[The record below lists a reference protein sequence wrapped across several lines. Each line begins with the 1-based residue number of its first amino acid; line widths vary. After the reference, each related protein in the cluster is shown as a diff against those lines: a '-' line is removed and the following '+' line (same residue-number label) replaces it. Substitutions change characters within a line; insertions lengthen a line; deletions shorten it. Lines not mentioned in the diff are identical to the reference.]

1 MSVRVPPVKEKMIN
15 RWNNAE
21 AEAFIKELGPTFGED
36 LALRTYSSRLLG
48 SDPELVLHG
57 GGNTSVKTQ
66 WRDRFASLTDAIYVK
81 ASGFDM
87 SSIPPAGHS
96 GMLLEPIR
104 RLLALPHLSEQEMV
118 DELRRCLLDWRAA
131 TPSIETLMH
140 AGITAKF
147 VDHTHA
153 DAILTLTNQRGAE
166 GLVREIL
173 GEHVAVIPYVKA
185 GFELAQAVNA
195 RVGGSPDSDA
205 IVLMQHGLVTW
216 GPTAE
221 ASYKKMIELVTRT
234 EQYLESRRTRVFVSS
249 GESVQAARESYAQ
262 VAPIL
267 RGCLARPSGD
277 PDRPFK
283 RVILRPL
290 IEPEVLGLLESEC
303 AQPLLMTPPLTPDH
317 LIRTKSL
324 PLSLHNPGDSQQFR
338 EETKAAIKEYVEA
351 YDQYFS
357 RYESRL
363 VPGLQKF
370 DSYPRVVIVPGI
382 GAVCAGE
389 DLRAA
394 EIARDI
400 TRQTLRAKSWFA
412 ATGSEYIGLS
422 EEHLF
427 DMEYFPLQH
436 AKLAAAPPPGPL
448 TPEVALI
455 TGAAGAIGLG
465 VAEQLLKDGC
475 HVALSDLPG
484 ENLESAARLL
494 SERFGKR
501 VIGVPLDV
509 TDETSVKKGFET
521 VIEEWGGIDLVIVN
535 AGIAMVSSIAEMS
548 LEKFRRLERVNIEGT
563 LLVLAEAGRHFKL
576 QGTGGDIVL
585 VSTKNVFAP
594 GAKFGAYSATKAAS
608 HQLGRIAVLE
618 MADIGVRVNMVSPDA
633 VFSHGERKS
642 GLWAEVGP
650 DRMKA
655 RGLDEKGLEEY
666 YRSRNLLKARVT
678 ADHVGRAVLYFAT
691 RQTPTTGATIPVDG
705 GLPDATPR

>member
-1 MSVRVPPVKEKMIN
+1 MIN
-15 RWNNAE
+15 SWNDTE
-21 AEAFIKELGPTFGED
+21 AEAYKREFGPAFGED

-57 GGNTSVKTQ
+57 GGNTSVKSQ
-66 WRDRFASLTDAIYVK
+66 WRDRFGASAEVIYVK
-81 ASGFDM
+81 ASGYDM
-87 SSIPPAGHS
+87 ASIPPAGHS
-96 GMLLEPIR
+96 GLLLQPVR
-104 RLLALPHLSEQEMV
+104 RLLALPQLSEQEMV
-118 DELRRCLLDWRAA
+118 DELRRCLLDWTAA

-140 AGITAKF
+140 AGLPEKF

-153 DAILTLTNQRGAE
+153 DAILTLTNQRGADA
-166 GLVREIL
+166 LIRDVL
-173 GEHVAVIPYVKA
+173 GEGVAIVPYVKA
-185 GFELAQAVNA
+185 GFDLARAVVA
-195 RVGGSPDSDA
+195 RRAAHPESEA

-216 GPTAE
+216 GPTAQS
-221 ASYKKMIELVTRT
+221 SYGRMIDLVSRT
-234 EQYLESRRTRVFVSS
+234 QQHLESRRTRVFVA
-249 GESVQAARESYAQ
+249 AARAVEAAGQRY
-262 VAPIL
+262 VEIAPIL

-277 PDRPFK
+277 SDRPFK

-290 IEPEVLGLLESEC
+290 VEPEVLGLLQSEC
-303 AQPLLMTPPLTPDH
+303 GRTLSLTPPLTPDH
-317 LIRTKSL
+317 LIRTKST
-324 PLSLHNPGDSQQFR
+324 PLWLDHHPGSTSDVETFR
-338 EETKAAIKEYVEA
+338 EQTKAAIKEYMEN
-351 YDQYFS
+351 YDRYFS
-357 RYESRL
+357 RHESRL
-363 VPGLQKF
+363 VPGLRKF
-370 DSYPRVVIVPGI
+370 DSYPRVIVVPGI
-382 GAVCAGE
+382 GVICTGD

-400 TRQTLRAKSWFA
+400 SRQTLRAKSWFA
-412 ATGSEYIGLS
+412 ATGNEYQGLS

-436 AKLAAAPPPGPL
+436 AKLAAAPPPAPL
-448 TPEVALI
+448 GREVALI

-465 VAEQLLKDGC
+465 VAEQLLANGC
-475 HVALSDLPG
+475 HVALTDLAG
-484 ENLESAARLL
+484 ENLESAVRTL
-494 SERFGKR
+494 SERFGRR
-501 VIGVPLDV
+501 VIAVPLDV
-509 TDETSVKKGFET
+509 TDEGSVKKGFES
-521 VIEEWGGIDLVIVN
+521 VIEEWGGVDLVIVN
-535 AGIAMVSSIAEMS
+535 AGIAMVSSITEMS
-548 LEKFRRLERVNIEGT
+548 LERFRRLERVNIEGT

-576 QGTGGDIVL
+576 QGTGGDIVA

-608 HQLGRIAVLE
+608 HQLARIAVLE
-618 MADIGVRVNMVSPDA
+618 MADLGVRVNMVSPDA

-678 ADHVGRAVLYFAT
+678 AEHVGRAVLYFAT

>member
-1 MSVRVPPVKEKMIN
+1 MIN
-15 RWNNAE
+15 RWNDAE
-21 AEAFIKELGPTFGED
+21 AESFKRDFGSTFGAD

-48 SDPELVLHG
+48 ADPELVLHG

-66 WRDRFASLTDAIYVK
+66 WLDRFGAVRDVIYVK
-81 ASGFDM
+81 ASGYDM
-87 SSIPPAGHS
+87 ATMPPSGHS
-96 GMLLEPIR
+96 GLFLQPVR
-104 RLLALPHLSEQEMV
+104 RLLALPRLSEQEMV

-140 AGITAKF
+140 AGLPEKF

-166 GLVREIL
+166 ALVREVL
-173 GEHVAVIPYVKA
+173 GEGVAVIPYVKA

-195 RVGGSPDSDA
+195 RRAQFPESEA
-205 IVLMQHGLVTW
+205 IVLMQHGFVTW
-216 GPTAE
+216 GPTAKV
-221 ASYKKMIELVTRT
+221 SYAKMVDLVSRT
-234 EQYLESRRTRVFVSS
+234 QQHLESRRARVFVSS
-249 GESVQAARESYAQ
+249 SENVEAARQRYIQ

-267 RGCLARPSGD
+267 RGCLAGPSGD
-277 PDRPFK
+277 PDRPFN
-283 RVILRPL
+283 RMILRPV
-290 IEPEVLGLLESEC
+290 IEPEVLGFVESDC
-303 AQPLLMTPPLTPDH
+303 GRALSLTPPLTPDH

-324 PLSLHNPGDSQQFR
+324 PLWLDQAPRPGEIETFR
-338 EETKAAIKEYVEA
+338 EQTKAAVKEYAEG
-351 YDQYFS
+351 YDRYFARHQS
-357 RYESRL
+357 HL
-363 VPGLQKF
+363 VAGLQKF

-389 DLRAA
+389 DLRGA
-394 EIARDI
+394 EIARNI

-412 ATGSEYIGLS
+412 ATGNEYIGLS

-436 AKLAAAPPPGPL
+436 AKLAAAPPPASL
-448 TPEVALI
+448 SREVALI

-465 VAEQLLKDGC
+465 VAEQLLQNGC
-475 HVALSDLPG
+475 HVALTDLPG
-484 ENLESAARLL
+484 ENLESAAGRL

-501 VIGVPLDV
+501 VIAVPLDV
-509 TDETSVKKGFET
+509 TDEGSVKSGFGR
-521 VIEEWGGIDLVIVN
+521 VIEEWGGVDLVIVN

-548 LEKFRRLERVNIEGT
+548 LERFRRLERVNIEGT

-576 QGTGGDIVL
+576 QGTGGDIVA

-608 HQLGRIAVLE
+608 HQLARIAVLE
-618 MADIGVRVNMVSPDA
+618 MADLGVRVNMVSPDA
-633 VFSHGERKS
+633 VFSHGDRKS

-666 YRSRNLLKARVT
+666 YQSRNLLKARVT
-678 ADHVGRAVLYFAT
+678 AEHVGRAVLYFAT

>member
-1 MSVRVPPVKEKMIN
+1 MLN
-15 RWNNAE
+15 RWNDSE
-21 AEAFIKELGPTFGED
+21 ADAFKLEFEPTFGGD

-48 SDPELVLHG
+48 ADPELVLHG

-66 WRDRFASLTDAIYVK
+66 WRDRFGALTEVIYVK
-81 ASGFDM
+81 ASGYDM
-87 SSIPPAGHS
+87 ATIPASGHS
-96 GMLLEPIR
+96 GLLLQPVR
-104 RLLALPHLSEQEMV
+104 RLLDLPHLSEQEMV
-118 DELRRCLLDWRAA
+118 DELRRCLLDWSAA

-140 AGITAKF
+140 AGLPAKF

-153 DAILTLTNQRGAE
+153 DAILTLTNQRGAVDSIREVVGE
-166 GLVREIL
+166 G
-173 GEHVAVIPYVKA
+173 VAVVPYVKA
-185 GFELAQAVNA
+185 GFDLARAVSAKRAELPE
-195 RVGGSPDSDA
+195 SEA

-216 GPTAE
+216 GSTAQ
-221 ASYKKMIELVTRT
+221 ASYAKMIDLVSRT
-234 EQYLESRRTRVFVSS
+234 EQYLESRRARVFVSS
-249 GESVQAARESYAQ
+249 AEQIDAARQLYPQ
-262 VAPIL
+262 IAPIL

-290 IEPEVLGLLESEC
+290 IEPEVLGLVESDYGR
-303 AQPLLMTPPLTPDH
+303 ALSLTPPLTPDH

-324 PLSLHNPGDSQQFR
+324 PLWLDRPPAADDRFR
-338 EETKAAIKEYVEA
+338 ETTKAAVAEYARA

-357 RYESRL
+357 RHESRL
-363 VPGLQKF
+363 SPGLHRF
-370 DSYPRVVIVPGI
+370 DSYPRVVLAPGV
-382 GAVCAGE
+382 GAVCAGH
-389 DLRAA
+389 DLKAA
-394 EIARDI
+394 EIAHDI

-412 ATGSEYIGLS
+412 ATGNEYIGLS
-422 EEHLF
+422 EGHIF

-436 AKLAAAPPPGPL
+436 AKLAAVPPPAPL
-448 TPEVALI
+448 SREVALI
-455 TGAAGAIGLG
+455 TGAAGAIGFG
-465 VAEQLLKDGC
+465 VAEQLLQNGC
-475 HVALSDLPG
+475 HVALTDLPG
-484 ENLESAARLL
+484 ENLESAVRTL

-501 VIGVPLDV
+501 VFGVALDV
-509 TDETSVKKGFET
+509 TDEGSVKAGFGS
-521 VIEEWGGIDLVIVN
+521 VIAEWGGVDLVIVN
-535 AGIAMVSSIAEMS
+535 AGIAMVSSIADMS
-548 LEKFRRLERVNIEGT
+548 LERFRRLEKVNIEGT

-576 QGTGGDIVL
+576 QATGGDIVL

-608 HQLGRIAVLE
+608 HQLARIAVLE
-618 MADIGVRVNMVSPDA
+618 LADLGVRVNMVSPDA
-633 VFSHGERKS
+633 VFSHGDRKS

-678 ADHVGRAVLYFAT
+678 AEHVGRAVLYFAT

>member
-1 MSVRVPPVKEKMIN
+1 MLN
-15 RWNNAE
+15 RWNDSE
-21 AEAFIKELGPTFGED
+21 AKAFTSEYEPTYGAD

-48 SDPELVLHG
+48 ADPGLVLHG

-66 WRDRFASLTDAIYVK
+66 WRDRFGDTREVIYVK
-81 ASGFDM
+81 ASGYDM
-87 SSIPPAGHS
+87 ATIPPSGHS
-96 GMLLEPIR
+96 GLLLDPVR
-104 RLLALPHLSEQEMV
+104 RLLTLPRLSEQEMV
-118 DELRRCLLDWRAA
+118 DELRRYLLDWKAA

-140 AGITAKF
+140 AGLPEKY

-153 DAILTLTNQRGAE
+153 DAILTLTNQKGAE
-166 GLVREIL
+166 AIVREVMGDNI
-173 GEHVAVIPYVKA
+173 AAIPYVKA

-195 RVGGSPDSDA
+195 KRAEQPEAEA
-205 IVLMQHGLVTW
+205 IVLIQHGLVTW

-221 ASYKKMIELVTRT
+221 ASYRKMIDLVSRT
-234 EQYLESRRTRVFVSS
+234 EQYLESRRARVFVSS
-249 GESVQAARESYAQ
+249 AESVEAARQLYIQ
-262 VAPIL
+262 IAPIL
-267 RGCLARPSGD
+267 RGCLARPSAD
-277 PDRPFK
+277 PDRPFR
-283 RVILRPL
+283 RVILRPVL
-290 IEPEVLGLLESEC
+290 DPEILGLIQSEC
-303 AQPLLMTPPLTPDH
+303 GRALSLTPPLTPDH
-317 LIRTKSL
+317 LIRTKGL
-324 PLSLHNPGDSQQFR
+324 PLWLDPPRSDDIGAFR
-338 EETKAAIKEYVEA
+338 EQVHAAVREYA
-351 YDQYFS
+351 TDYDEYFS
-357 RYESRL
+357 RNQSRL

-370 DSYPRVVIVPGI
+370 DSYPRVVVVKGV
-382 GAVCAGE
+382 GAVCAG
-389 DLRAA
+389 DDVRAA
-394 EIARDI
+394 DTARDI

-412 ATGSEYIGLS
+412 ATGNEYVGLS

-436 AKLAAAPPPGPL
+436 AKLAAGPPPTPL
-448 TPEVALI
+448 GDEVALI

-465 VAEQLLKDGC
+465 IAEQLLNSGC
-475 HVALSDLPG
+475 HVALTDLPG
-484 ENLESAARLL
+484 ESLESAVRTV

-509 TDETSVKKGFET
+509 TDETSVKKGFES
-521 VIEEWGGIDLVIVN
+521 VIGEWGGVDLVIVN

-548 LEKFRRLERVNIEGT
+548 IDRFRKLEKVNIEGT

-608 HQLGRIAVLE
+608 HQLARIAVLE
-618 MADIGVRVNMVSPDA
+618 LADLGVRVNMVSPDA
-633 VFSHGERKS
+633 VFSHGERRS

-666 YRSRNLLKARVT
+666 YQSRNLLKARVT
-678 ADHVGRAVLYFAT
+678 AEHVGRAVLYFAT